1 GISRYFMEHAYFEAG
16 GTNVVNVIL
25 VDFRGFDT
33 LGEIT
38 VLGIVALTVFALL
51 RRFRPAAESVATPL
65 QQREQTAS
73 DDASPHRAIG
83 DTAADYMLVPK
94 VIMEWLFP
102 VIIVF
107 ALYLLLRGHDSPGGG
122 FAAGI
127 VMSIAILVQYMAR
140 GTRQVELLL
149 SVRPLRWIGIG
160 LLCAAMTGAG
170 AGLFGHPFLTSDFRY
185 VDVWGVGA
193 VPIA

>member
-1 GISRYFMEHAYFEAG
+1 
-16 GTNVVNVIL
+16 
-25 VDFRGFDT
+25 
-33 LGEIT
+33 
-38 VLGIVALTVFALL
+38 
-51 RRFRPAAESVATPL
+51 
-65 QQREQTAS
+65 
-73 DDASPHRAIG
+73 
-83 DTAADYMLVPK
+83 
-94 VIMEWLFP
+94 MEWLFP

-127 VMSIAILVQYMAR
+127 VMSIAILIQYMAR

-170 AGLFGHPFLTSDFRY
+170 AWVFGHPFLTSSFSY
-185 VDVWGVGA
+185 VDLPGVGA
-193 VPIA
+193 VPMASAVLFDLGVFGLVVGATVLILVALAHQSIRIPRAPAPEPEPSQSVTIGGAT